1 LDGLTEDS
9 GFLTLPITC
18 FYSFCVFIVTPSHW
32 VKGTINHY
40 TIAFKGFGVLMCF
53 EIMVGWFCILN
64 VKWLVD
70 GGLKAMV

>member
-1 LDGLTEDS
+1 
-9 GFLTLPITC
+9 
-18 FYSFCVFIVTPSHW
+18 VA
-32 VKGTINHY
+32 
-40 TIAFKGFGVLMCF
+40 IAKYRKNPFKGFGVLMCF